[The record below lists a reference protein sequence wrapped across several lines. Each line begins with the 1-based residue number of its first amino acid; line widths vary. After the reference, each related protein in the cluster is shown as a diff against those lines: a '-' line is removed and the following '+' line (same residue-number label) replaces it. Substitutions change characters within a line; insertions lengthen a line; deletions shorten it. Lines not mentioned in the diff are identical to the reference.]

1 MALSVVGAG
10 FGRTGTLSLKAALE
24 RLGFDKCYHMTE
36 VFSHPDHAP
45 IWKAAAE
52 GGDVDWDALLD
63 GYRAAVDWPSC
74 TFWRELMDHY
84 PDSKVILS
92 LRDPERWYES
102 ALETIF
108 KGFTTMKG
116 RREEAPPAV
125 RDLGEMAVALIEEG
139 TFGGDVTDRDNAIR
153 VYNEHNEL
161 VRRTVPPERLLV
173 FEAAEGWEP
182 LCAFLDRPVP
192 DEPYPRVNSR
202 DDFVARDLIDGKS
215 TI

>member
-1 MALSVVGAG
+1 
-10 FGRTGTLSLKAALE
+10 
-24 RLGFDKCYHMTE
+24 
-36 VFSHPDHAP
+36 
-45 IWKAAAE
+45 
-52 GGDVDWDALLD
+52 
-63 GYRAAVDWPSC
+63 
-74 TFWRELMDHY
+74 MDHY

-92 LRDPERWYES
+92 LRDPECWYES
-102 ALETIF
+102 AMETIF

-116 RREEAPPAV
+116 RREEVPPAL

-139 TFGGDVTDRDNAIR
+139 TFGGDVTDHDNAIR

-161 VRRTVPPERLLV
+161 VRRTVAPERLLV

-202 DDFVARDLIDGKS
+202 DDFVARDLIDRKQ